1 MTNMRRDMAK
11 STHHSMAAIS
21 GQTVSSSL
29 LKGVNNPSR
38 QSCSGTRHS
47 TDQVEQQTGLTHKE
61 IQAIFGIRLS
71 SQNRGVFEPLSC
83 LMIMCLNK
91 QLQDLTWSLVKLWY
105 FTIWS
110 KTKKNIFK
118 SHEFS
123 PTLRFSKAP
132 ESPRPRSHRHSP
144 PFRAPPFRPLRR
156 QRWLQLRC
164 RLQRPDT
171 SDKTRL
177 RSSAGKRLGRQANL
191 HQGW

>member
-1 MTNMRRDMAK
+1 MAK

-91 QLQDLTWSLVKLWY
+91 QLQDLT
-105 FTIWS
+105 
-110 KTKKNIFK
+110 
-118 SHEFS
+118 
-123 PTLRFSKAP
+123 
-132 ESPRPRSHRHSP
+132 
-144 PFRAPPFRPLRR
+144 
-156 QRWLQLRC
+156 
-164 RLQRPDT
+164 
-171 SDKTRL
+171 
-177 RSSAGKRLGRQANL
+177 
-191 HQGW
+191 